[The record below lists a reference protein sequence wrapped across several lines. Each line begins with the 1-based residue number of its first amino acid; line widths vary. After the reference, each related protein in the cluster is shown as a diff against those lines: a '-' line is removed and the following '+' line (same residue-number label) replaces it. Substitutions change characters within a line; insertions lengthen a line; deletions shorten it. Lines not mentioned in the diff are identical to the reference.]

1 MNIAR
6 ILFPVKVLGPGDR
19 IGIWFA
25 GCEHHCPGCSNPE
38 LWDSKPIYQTDL
50 PSVMKMIRLI
60 SDQHRV
66 SGVTITGGDPFFQ
79 PDALREL
86 LGELRKIV
94 RDILVYTGYSY
105 DLLKEQY
112 ADILYNI
119 SVLIDG
125 RYIEAQNHGS
135 LLRGS
140 DNQNVF
146 ILDETVR
153 PVYEEYL
160 AKQTS
165 CIQNFATK
173 DGIISVGIHRPKYEE
188 QLLEISKGKGLEV
201 KS

>member
-1 MNIAR
+1 
-6 ILFPVKVLGPGDR
+6 
-19 IGIWFA
+19 
-25 GCEHHCPGCSNPE
+25 
-38 LWDSKPIYQTDL
+38 
-50 PSVMKMIRLI
+50 MKMIRLI

-112 ADILYNI
+112 PDILCSI

-140 DNQNVF
+140 DNQNIL
-146 ILDETVR
+146 ILDKTVR
-153 PVYEEYL
+153 HVYEEYL

-165 CIQNFATK
+165 FIQNFATK

-188 QLLEISKGKGLEV
+188 QLLEISKVKGLEV
-201 KS
+201 KP